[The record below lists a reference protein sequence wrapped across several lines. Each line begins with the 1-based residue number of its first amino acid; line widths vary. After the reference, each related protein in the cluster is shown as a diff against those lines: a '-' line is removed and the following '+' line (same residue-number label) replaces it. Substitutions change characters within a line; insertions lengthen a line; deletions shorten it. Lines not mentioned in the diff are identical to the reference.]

1 MAEIKKRAVVKDISL
16 ERFVSI
22 VETYRRDHSLDQ
34 KTMCKLLGVT
44 THGWIKKVA
53 DKEVPVTEIPLNN
66 LIEITGF
73 PREYFMDLDP
83 ERPQEPQEP
92 QEPQAPPRLP
102 APRTAHIPSY
112 LRGFLC
118 HIFCKTLSFLQFYL
132 GCLFYSST
140 VF

>member
-83 ERPQEPQEP
+83 ERPQESQEMGTLDKIDLGIGLL
-92 QEPQAPPRLP
+92 QQALIELKDRWHE
-102 APRTAHIPSY
+102 TA
-112 LRGFLC
+112 
-118 HIFCKTLSFLQFYL
+118 
-132 GCLFYSST
+132 
-140 VF
+140 